1 MKKAGSGLTILLL
14 FAVSAFSQ
22 SFTTSI
28 KLLFIK

>member
-14 FAVSAFSQ
+14 FAVSVVSK

-28 KLLFIK
+28 KILFIK